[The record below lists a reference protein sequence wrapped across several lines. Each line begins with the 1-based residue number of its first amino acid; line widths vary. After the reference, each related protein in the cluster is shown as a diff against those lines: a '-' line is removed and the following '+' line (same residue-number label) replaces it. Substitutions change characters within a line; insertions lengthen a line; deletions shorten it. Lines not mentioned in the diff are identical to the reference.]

1 MSAPSAEY
9 NGLIFAETF
18 GDLAYTM
25 YSHAISLRDLGC
37 TQSPM
42 NAWITLNG
50 VETLPLRMEKHCSN
64 GIAVAGFL
72 EKHQNVEWVSHAGLK
87 SSPYYKL
94 GKKYFPNGTGSLFA
108 FGVKGGFESGL
119 KLLESVE
126 LFSHVANLGDTRSLI
141 LHPASTTHRQLTEE
155 QRIASGAGPE
165 VVRLSV
171 GIECA
176 EDLISDL
183 DQALYKL

>member
-1 MSAPSAEY
+1 MGNSKFPSLSAPSAEY

-25 YSHAISLRDLGC
+25 YSHAVSLRDLGC

-50 VETLPLRMEKHCSN
+50 VETLPLRMERHCSN
-64 GIAVAGFL
+64 GLAVAEFL

-94 GKKYFPNGTGSLFA
+94 GKKYFPKGTGSLFA
-108 FGVKGGFESGL
+108 
-119 KLLESVE
+119 
-126 LFSHVANLGDTRSLI
+126 
-141 LHPASTTHRQLTEE
+141 AS
-155 QRIASGAGPE
+155 AGPE

-176 EDLISDL
+176 EDLIADL
-183 DQALYKL
+183 DQALNKL

>member
-25 YSHAISLRDLGC
+25 YSHAVSLRDLGC

-50 VETLPLRMEKHCSN
+50 VETLPLRMERHCSN
-64 GIAVAGFL
+64 GLAVAEFL

-94 GKKYFPNGTGSLFA
+94 GKKYFQTGTGSLIA
-108 FGVKGGFESGL
+108 FGVKGGYESG
-119 KLLESVE
+119 
-126 LFSHVANLGDTRSLI
+126 
-141 LHPASTTHRQLTEE
+141 
-155 QRIASGAGPE
+155 
-165 VVRLSV
+165 
-171 GIECA
+171 
-176 EDLISDL
+176 
-183 DQALYKL
+183 